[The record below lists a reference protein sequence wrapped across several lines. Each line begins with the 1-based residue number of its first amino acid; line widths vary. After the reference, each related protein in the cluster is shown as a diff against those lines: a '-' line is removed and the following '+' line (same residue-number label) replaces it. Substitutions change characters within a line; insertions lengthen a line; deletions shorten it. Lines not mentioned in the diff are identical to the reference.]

1 MSQPMLLV
9 IGSAPEL
16 MRRYMLESAAAEHS
30 LLLIDDEAPTWQLPY
45 IVDFEE
51 TDLNDPARVIA
62 AAEALARHWTIA
74 GVLTFNEY
82 LLVTTA
88 RVAEHLQLPGN
99 TPTAVAS
106 ARDKATSRQLFA
118 TSDVPSAASTWVHSL
133 AAAASAAERVGGYPV
148 VLKPAAHAGSIGVVR
163 VDSITDLPARWDI
176 ASAGAA
182 HQGPEG
188 QGGILLEEFLDGLE
202 VSVETV
208 TENGVTT
215 AVAVTHKAVGFEPF
229 FMERAHLVI
238 AADPLLDDVAPI
250 AAAALRA
257 VGITHGVSH
266 VEMKLT
272 ASGPRLIEVNA
283 RLGGDRIGQL
293 VRHATGVDLAAA
305 AADLA
310 IGRTPDLTHTHTRSA
325 AIGMIYPP
333 ADGTVTGLAL
343 HPHPFD
349 AHHLHELQWLCDVG
363 DHVTLTP
370 SSTEPNNIRAGF
382 AIVTRDTAA
391 DVRRHLDSV
400 LGRAQVE
407 VRPTMISAA

>member
-1 MSQPMLLV
+1 MSHPMLLV

-30 LLLIDDEAPTWQLPY
+30 VLLIDDQAPTWQLPFV
-45 IVDFEE
+45 VDFET

-88 RVAEHLQLPGN
+88 RVAERLQLPGN
-99 TPTAVAS
+99 TPTAVAA

-118 TSDVPSAASTWVHSL
+118 ASDVPSAASTWVHSFD
-133 AAAASAAERVGGYPV
+133 AAASAAERIGGYPV

-163 VDSITDLPARWDI
+163 VDSITDLPALWDI

-188 QGGILLEEFLDGLE
+188 QSILLEEFLDGPE

-208 TENGVTT
+208 TDGGVTT
-215 AVAVTHKAVGFEPF
+215 AVAVTRKTVGFEPF
-229 FMERAHLVI
+229 FMEQTHLVV
-238 AADPLLDDVAPI
+238 AGDPLLADVAPI

-293 VRHATGVDLAAA
+293 VHHATGVDLAAA

-310 IGRTPDLTHTHTRSA
+310 VGRSPDLTPTRTRSA

-343 HPHPFD
+343 RPHPFD
-349 AHHLHELQWLCDVG
+349 AHHLQELQWLCAVG

-382 AIVTRDTAA
+382 AIITGDTAA

-400 LGRAQVE
+400 LGRAEVE
-407 VRPTMISAA
+407 VRHTMNSAA

>member
-1 MSQPMLLV
+1 MSHPMLLV
-9 IGSAPEL
+9 IGSEPEL
-16 MRRYMLESAAAEHS
+16 MRRYMLESAADEHS
-30 LLLIDDEAPTWQLPY
+30 VLLIDDEAPTWQRPY
-45 IVDFEE
+45 VVDFEK

-62 AAEALARHWTIA
+62 AAEALARHWTIV

-82 LLVTTA
+82 LLMTAA
-88 RVAEHLQLPGN
+88 RVAERLQLPGN
-99 TPTAVAS
+99 TPTAVAA

-118 TSDVPSAASTWVHSL
+118 ASDVPSAASTWVHSL
-133 AAAASAAERVGGYPV
+133 DAAASATERLGGYPV

-163 VDSITDLPARWDI
+163 VDNITELPALWDV

-188 QGGILLEEFLDGLE
+188 QGVLLEEFLDGSE

-215 AVAVTHKAVGFEPF
+215 AVAVTRKAVGFEPF
-229 FMERAHLVI
+229 FMEQSHLII
-238 AADPLLDDVAPI
+238 AGDPFLEIVAPV

-305 AADLA
+305 AANLA
-310 IGRTPDLTHTHTRSA
+310 VGRTPDLTPTHTRSA

-343 HPHPFD
+343 HPHPFG
-349 AHHLHELQWLCDVG
+349 ARHLRELQWLCDVG
-363 DHVTLTP
+363 DQVTLIP

-382 AIVTRDTAA
+382 AIITGDTAA

>member
-30 LLLIDDEAPTWQLPY
+30 VLLIDDEAPTWQLPY
-45 IVDFEE
+45 IVDFER

-99 TPTAVAS
+99 TPTAVAA

-118 TSDVPSAASTWVHSL
+118 ASEVPSAASTWVHSL
-133 AAAASAAERVGGYPV
+133 AAAASASERVGGYPV

-163 VDSITDLPARWDI
+163 VDSITDLPALWDI

-188 QGGILLEEFLDGLE
+188 QGILLEEFLDGPE

-215 AVAVTHKAVGFEPF
+215 AVAVTRKAVGFEPF
-229 FMERAHLVI
+229 FMEQAHLVI
-238 AADPLLDDVAPI
+238 AGDPLLDDVAPV

-310 IGRTPDLTHTHTRSA
+310 IGRTPDLTPTHTRSA

-343 HPHPFD
+343 RPHRHRHLHAREGCSGPHPR
-349 AHHLHELQWLCDVG
+349 QWRR
-363 DHVTLTP
+363 H
-370 SSTEPNNIRAGF
+370 
-382 AIVTRDTAA
+382 RDPRRTTAA
-391 DVRRHLDSV
+391 GTRRLP
-400 LGRAQVE
+400 
-407 VRPTMISAA
+407 RPAYRR

>member
-30 LLLIDDEAPTWQLPY
+30 VLLIDDQAPTWQLPY
-45 IVDFEE
+45 VVDYET

-62 AAEALARHWTIA
+62 AAESLARHWTIA

-82 LLVTTA
+82 LLVTA
-88 RVAEHLQLPGN
+88 SRVAEHLQLPGN
-99 TPTAVAS
+99 TPTSVAA
-106 ARDKATSRQLFA
+106 ARDKATSRQHFA
-118 TSDVPSAASTWVHSL
+118 ASDVPSAASTWVHTL
-133 AAAASAAERVGGYPV
+133 DAAASAAERLGGYPV

-163 VDSITDLPARWDI
+163 VDSITDLPALWDI

-188 QGGILLEEFLDGLE
+188 QGILLEEFINGPE

-208 TENGVTT
+208 TDRGVTT
-215 AVAVTHKAVGFEPF
+215 AVAVTHKAVGFPPF
-229 FMERAHLVI
+229 FMERAHLVVGG
-238 AADPLLDDVAPI
+238 DPLLDAVAPV

-266 VEMKLT
+266 VEMRLT
-272 ASGPRLIEVNA
+272 PSGPRLIEVNA

-293 VRHATGVDLAAA
+293 VHHATGVDLAAA

-310 IGRTPDLTHTHTRSA
+310 LGRTPNLTSTRTRSA

-343 HPHPFD
+343 RPHPFD
-349 AHHLHELQWLCDVG
+349 AHHLQELQWLCAVG
-363 DHVTLTP
+363 DQVTLTP

-382 AIVTRDTAA
+382 AIITGDSAA
-391 DVRRHLDSV
+391 DVRRHLNSV
-400 LGRAQVE
+400 LGRAEVE

>member
-1 MSQPMLLV
+1 MSQPKLLV

-30 LLLIDDEAPTWQLPY
+30 ILLIDDEAPTWQLPY
-45 IVDFEE
+45 IVDFEK
-51 TDLNDPARVIA
+51 TDLNDPASVIA
-62 AAEALARHWTIA
+62 AAEALVRHWTIA

-82 LLVTTA
+82 LLMTTA

-118 TSDVPSAASTWVHSL
+118 ASDVPSAASTWVHSL

-163 VDSITDLPARWDI
+163 VDSITDLPALWDI

-188 QGGILLEEFLDGLE
+188 QGILLEEFLDGPE

-215 AVAVTHKAVGFEPF
+215 AVAVTHKAVGFEPY

-238 AADPLLDDVAPI
+238 TGDPLLDDITPI

-266 VEMKLT
+266 VEIKLT

-293 VRHATGVDLAAA
+293 VRHAMGVDLAAA

-310 IGRTPDLTHTHTRSA
+310 IGRTPDLTPTHTRSA

-333 ADGTVTGLAL
+333 ADGTVTELAL
-343 HPHPFD
+343 YPHPSD
-349 AHHLHELQWLCDVG
+349 THHLHELQWLCDIG

-382 AIVTRDTAA
+382 AIVTGDTAC
-391 DVRRHLDSV
+391 DVRRHLESV
-400 LGRAQVE
+400 LGRAQVK
-407 VRPTMISAA
+407 VRPTMISVA